1 MLHSLHSL
9 QDRPRRYA
17 LPGKRLRRRL
27 EALGLALLLFGSPE
41 LSAQEGSEAPRPWRF
56 ESEVGASVFF
66 GASDQ
71 TSVAT
76 KLAADRKGSTFE
88 LDNRGSFLYG
98 EATTEEGIT
107 FVNKRS
113 WELGSNLSYR
123 GFSRVNPYLF
133 GKGISSLEK
142 KIHRRYYAGAG
153 GRFTVLDNR
162 RSRLDFSLAMLAER
176 TLERDSN
183 GAGDELLARW
193 TGRVRYRRNF
203 SDARVVLNTE
213 SEYNPVFDEF
223 ANFTVKSES
232 SLSFALSEVVSLKL
246 SVVDNYDSRAKDRGA
261 RSNND
266 GRILFGVLG
275 SF

>member
-1 MLHSLHSL
+1 MV
-9 QDRPRRYA
+9 A
-17 LPGKRLRRRL
+17 VV
-27 EALGLALLLFGSPE
+27 GLALLPLGSPA
-41 LSAQEGSEAPRPWRF
+41 LSAQEGSENPRPWRF

-76 KLAADRKGSTFE
+76 KLTADWKGSTFE

-98 EATTEEGIT
+98 EASTEEGLT
-107 FVNKRS
+107 SVNKRS
-113 WELGSNLSYR
+113 WEVGSNLSYR

-133 GKGISSLEK
+133 GKGLSSLEK
-142 KIHRRYYAGAG
+142 KIHRRYNAGAG
-153 GRFTVLDNR
+153 GRVTVLDNR

-183 GAGDELLARW
+183 GEGDELLARW
-193 TGRVRYRRNF
+193 TGRLRFRRNF
-203 SDARVVLNTE
+203 SDGRVVLNTE
-213 SEYNPVFDEF
+213 TEYNPVFDEF

-232 SLSFALSEVVSLKL
+232 SVSFALSRVVSLKL
-246 SVVDNYDSRAKDRGA
+246 SLVDNYDSRAKERGA

-266 GRILFGVLG
+266 GRILFSVLG